1 MSAEDNHGKQAWKML
16 QSVHAVCKWGV
27 VYIVHLKLT
36 KQLFSCPVVSN
47 SFRPHGLQHARPP
60 CPSPSPEICPS
71 SHPLC
76 HSAISSS
83 DTLFSFAFNLSQHQ
97 GLFQCANC
105 TGAAAS
111 VLPTWIQGWFPLRLT
126 GLISLLSNG
135 LSGVFSSTTVWRHQF
150 FGALPSLRSSS
161 HNHTWLL
168 GRPQPWLYGSLSA
181 MSLLFNTLSRC
192 VIAFLPRSN
201 RLLISRLQST
211 SAVILEPKK
220 RKSVT
225 TSTFSPSICHEWGQM
240 PRS

>member
-1 MSAEDNHGKQAWKML
+1 MNCTTPDLPVPHHLLKFAQ
-16 QSVHAVCKWGV
+16 VHAHC
-27 VYIVHLKLT
+27 ISDAI
-36 KQLFSCPVVSN
+36 QP
-47 SFRPHGLQHARPP
+47 
-60 CPSPSPEICPS
+60 
-71 SHPLC
+71 SHPLTPSSP
-76 HSAISSS
+76 SA
-83 DTLFSFAFNLSQHQ
+83 LSLSQ
-97 GLFQCANC
+97 GLFQWVGCSHQVIKVLELKL
-105 TGAAAS
+105 AS
-111 VLPTWIQGWFPLRLT
+111 VLPIKIQGWFPLRLT
-126 GLISLLSNG
+126 GLISLLSTG

>member
-1 MSAEDNHGKQAWKML
+1 MSDSSW
-16 QSVHAVCKWGV
+16 
-27 VYIVHLKLT
+27 
-36 KQLFSCPVVSN
+36 P
-47 SFRPHGLQHARPP
+47 RGLQHTSPP
-60 CPSPSPEICPS
+60 CPSLSPGVCPS
-71 SHPLC
+71 SCSLHWWCHP
-76 HSAISSS
+76 AISSS
-83 DTLFSFAFNLSQHQ
+83 DTLFSFCPQSFPASGNFPMSQ
-97 GLFQCANC
+97 LFAQDDQN
-105 TGAAAS
+105 TGASASAS
-111 VLPTWIQGWFPLRLT
+111 VLPIKIQGWFPLRLT
-126 GLISLLSNG
+126 GLISLLSTG